1 MRFAFLAAGR
11 YLWTFIHVIHFYVEL
26 KVLNT
31 TNCSPFQVCLNP
43 SISDLHL
50 RHFQKALCTMPE
62 NKSIVISFCYNP
74 QKKVQE
80 EKDKS
85 KSMLSILSTERL
97 VTVVMEGSLVCTY
110 GLPVALVICV
120 HGLLFHCDS
129 F

>member
-1 MRFAFLAAGR
+1 MRFVFLAAGR

-62 NKSIVISFCYNP
+62 NKS
-74 QKKVQE
+74 
-80 EKDKS
+80 
-85 KSMLSILSTERL
+85 MLSILSTERL